1 MTHLD
6 LTPIADTVPP
16 HVDRDTM
23 PHGDAEPRNTRF
35 SAWTRSALRDMVY
48 CGAGF
53 AWSIVAFTILVTG
66 IAATASLLFLLVGVL
81 AWIGFTHVLRWT
93 TWVDRKLAGWQR
105 HERVPAV
112 YRRPATRGFALPED
126 GQLGPADLEGYGLAR
141 SHIDRGLCRWA
152 RRDRGLG
159 SGRSLRIHAA
169 LVLDRLT
176 SSESVRSHQP
186 RRLHR
191 RHAA

>member
-35 SAWTRSALRDMVY
+35 SAWTRAALRDMVY

-81 AWIGFTHVLRWT
+81 AWIGFAHVLRWT

-105 HERVPAV
+105 HEQRASRLSPTSHA
-112 YRRPATRGFALPED
+112 RIHALPED

-141 SHIDRGLCRWA
+141 SYIDRGLCRWA
-152 RRDRGLG
+152 RRDYGLG
-159 SGRSLRIHAA
+159 SGRGLRIHAA
-169 LVLDRLT
+169 LVLDGLA
-176 SSESVRSHQP
+176 SPESVRSH
-186 RRLHR
+186 
-191 RHAA
+191 